1 MSVSLAR
8 RLALLEAKLAAL
20 RSKKDVRVE
29 LKDFAQPAPAAAR
42 TDDPVVDA
50 GANVKMFDCP
60 SPGCDGRVQQGARQ
74 CSACL
79 EPLAWTRSGE

>member
-29 LKDFAQPAPAAAR
+29 LKDFARPAPAQER
-42 TDDPVVDA
+42 VE
-50 GANVKMFDCP
+50 GAYRLHACP
-60 SPGCDGRVQQGARQ
+60 AECGGRVRTGQDHCATCGAELMWPTPPT
-74 CSACL
+74 S
-79 EPLAWTRSGE
+79 

>member
-29 LKDFAQPAPAAAR
+29 LKDFARPAPAA
-42 TDDPVVDA
+42 DDPVVDSKLRTSWPCPGECGGIVA
-50 GANVKMFDCP
+50 HGVERCRRCGAELMWP
-60 SPGCDGRVQQGARQ
+60 TAP
-74 CSACL
+74 
-79 EPLAWTRSGE
+79 TT